1 MKMSRTIEVFENEE
15 AERFLDYFSA
25 YKKFSTKAEMI
36 RRIIVSNVEATSR
49 KSFPQTPEL
58 EISNQDLTAMGIDV
72 TAVNGELDFR
82 PARL

>member
-1 MKMSRTIEVFENEE
+1 MPKTVEVFENEE

-36 RRIIVSNVEATSR
+36 RRIISSNVKTASW
-49 KSFPQTPEL
+49 KSFPQTPDL
-58 EISNQDLTAMGIDV
+58 ETTNQDQTVMGIGA

-82 PARL
+82 PGRM